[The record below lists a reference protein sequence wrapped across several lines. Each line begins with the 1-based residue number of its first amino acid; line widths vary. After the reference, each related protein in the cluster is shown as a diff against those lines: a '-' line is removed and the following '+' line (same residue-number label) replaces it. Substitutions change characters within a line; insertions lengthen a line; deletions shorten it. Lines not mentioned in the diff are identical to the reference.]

1 MLLHLKNILQKVLK
15 STVEK
20 SRVLDEIA
28 RSQAVELAEQEL
40 FEMEHLFAI
49 LVFGAFVGLP
59 SPPGQIALDLLA
71 DSEKEIMILL
81 QKVETAHE
89 PLSVLASLFQV
100 D

>member
-1 MLLHLKNILQKVLK
+1 MILNFKSLLQKVLK

-20 SRVLDEIA
+20 THVLDEIA
-28 RSQAVELAEQEL
+28 RSQAVGLAEQEL
-40 FEMEHLFAI
+40 FELEHIFAI
-49 LVFGAFVGLP
+49 LVFGAFIGLP

-71 DSEKEIMILL
+71 DSEKEIMILM
-81 QKVETAHE
+81 QKVETGNE